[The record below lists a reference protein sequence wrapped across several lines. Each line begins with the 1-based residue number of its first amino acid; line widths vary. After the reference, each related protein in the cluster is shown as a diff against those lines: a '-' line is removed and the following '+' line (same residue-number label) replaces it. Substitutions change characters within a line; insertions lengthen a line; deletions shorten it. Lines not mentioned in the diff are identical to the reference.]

1 MTVLFSYF
9 ATILLD
15 LWAFL
20 GYTIDIDDETLT
32 ACLREDSGFSA
43 AWFVVCKT
51 HFEAE

>member
-1 MTVLFSYF
+1 MTVLFSHF

-32 ACLREDSGFSA
+32 ACLREDSGFFRGMVRRLQDA
-43 AWFVVCKT
+43 F
-51 HFEAE
+51 